1 MTTALLIILSIA
13 VVEWAWLIL
22 RLEHFIRQERGDTA

>member
-13 VVEWAWLIL
+13 VVEWGWLIW
-22 RLEHFIRQERGDTA
+22 RLEILIHSERSHG